1 MKIRKFFSSLY
12 KCSLKVFALILAL
25 FFALGV
31 PALTRTAAAPAVS
44 MRTVKPTEP
53 IEHLFTHC
61 LIAHPEIAFA
71 KNNEYGRHLD
81 RDCLTLGVSPHSAI
95 PVRRRLRA
103 DGYPRHLSGKRCLRR
118 ADPLRLS
125 RRQKAFAPFLR
136 RRRICF

>member
-25 FFALGV
+25 FFAFGV

-44 MRTVKPTEP
+44 MRTVKQTEP

-81 RDCLTLGVSPHSAI
+81 RDCLTPSE
-95 PVRRRLRA
+95 
-103 DGYPRHLSGKRCLRR
+103 
-118 ADPLRLS
+118 
-125 RRQKAFAPFLR
+125 F
-136 RRRICF
+136 RRILQFLYEGGYALADIRDTFREKGVYAERIPFDFPADKKPLLLSFDDVDCF